1 MIKYRDYKNANNT
14 KLRMGLTR
22 ELSLG
27 KVQDEDFDEFKLL
40 VNNLLQ
46 SHVVMKE
53 KCVRGNKVLLWRV
66 PVF

>member
-1 MIKYRDYKNANNT
+1 
-14 KLRMGLTR
+14 MGLTR